1 MYSAEVIADAL
12 KRKVKRYE
20 RLELDIKEKGLIVD
34 NGPLEAGAREVIN
47 DRNSGMLAMLTK
59 MF

>member
-1 MYSAEVIADAL
+1 MYSAKVIADAW
-12 KRKVKRYE
+12 KRKVERYE
-20 RLELDIKEKGLIVD
+20 RLELDIKEKGLVD